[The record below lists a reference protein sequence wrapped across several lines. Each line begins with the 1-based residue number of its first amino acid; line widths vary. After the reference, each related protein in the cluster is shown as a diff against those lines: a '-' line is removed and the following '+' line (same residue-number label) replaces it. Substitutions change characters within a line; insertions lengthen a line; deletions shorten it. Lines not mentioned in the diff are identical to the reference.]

1 MVTAYLIG
9 ATSLPRRFRSYSG
22 MPCQVNCR
30 FQSKPPML
38 VALALPYWYLRV
50 SSSITSM
57 TGHTTLDLFSAMR
70 SKRGSSHPTGTDD
83 RSDCTHASRQTPVAG
98 QPLVATGN
106 HKCMRGARRETAYP
120 FLPPPGPFCFH
131 FPLTPSLACSS
142 NTNKGTC
149 MALRCLCLCT
159 TTTPMYNAHTNTHT
173 HKQSNVTKFCLQK
186 YHIICERVLN
196 FVHPENSARCP

>member
-98 QPLVATGN
+98 PRSPRATTSACVERDVRQCTLFFLHLV
-106 HKCMRGARRETAYP
+106 
-120 FLPPPGPFCFH
+120 LPAF
-131 FPLTPSLACSS
+131 TSPSLHLWHAVPTQTRTHAWRS
-142 NTNKGTC
+142 G
-149 MALRCLCLCT
+149 AFVYVQPRHLCT
-159 TTTPMYNAHTNTHT
+159 TRTQTHT
-173 HKQSNVTKFCLQK
+173 HTNKVMSQNSVYRSITS
-186 YHIICERVLN
+186 
-196 FVHPENSARCP
+196 FVKGY